1 MILSE
6 DKRRLHPSALAPG
19 LWLAWVP
26 LFGTWAVLPD
36 NQWLIEPYRLLFYAF
51 FSVTSLVL
59 YSRRRVFILY
69 SLNTYLYGISCLL
82 LSGSS
87 LLAAL
92 AGFDVLALV
101 WLYVGAITS
110 GVFAAV
116 VFLFLVS
123 RMRMINAKSSSTLVL
138 LTTAIVVMFYFLL
151 MLLARAFDPWAGVF
165 LFCVLPLALHI
176 VTPTATSYA
185 DAEGADVSVN
195 ERGEVSVN
203 LRDMLLFASENY
215 LPYRFPLAVRHSFP
229 ILGLAMGF
237 AFQYLFRTY
246 PTTLMILA
254 CCVGMLIWVLVM
266 WLRLCVKKSEINAF
280 TEWRRVIPFILC
292 FFMLLPF
299 APHEYAWLLIIPFVA
314 AWACNTL
321 YGMDCSHEIVVEMN
335 VSPFDAYV
343 QMALRKMGGMVA
355 GMAVA
360 SVFSSLLPSLLFVPV
375 IVIASALVYC
385 ETLILTD
392 GSTTP
397 WWRWEEVFL
406 IANGDSRD
414 IEKELTHFAERQGL
428 TNREGEV
435 LVYLAKGRNAGYI
448 AKKLSITT
456 ATAKTHIKHLYA
468 KTGAH
473 THQELLDMLES
484 VLG

>member
-6 DKRRLHPSALAPG
+6 GKRRLHPSALAPG

-26 LFGTWAVLPD
+26 LFGTWTVLPD

-51 FSVTSLVL
+51 FGVTSLLL
-59 YSRRRVFILY
+59 YSKRRAFILY
-69 SLNTYLYGISCLL
+69 SLNTSLYGISCLL

-92 AGFDVLALV
+92 AGFGVLALV

-123 RMRMINAKSSSTLVL
+123 RMRMINTKSSSTLVL

-151 MLLARAFDPWAGVF
+151 MLLARALDLWAGVF

-185 DAEGADVSVN
+185 DAEG
-195 ERGEVSVN
+195 EGVSVN
-203 LRDMLLFASENY
+203 LRDTLLFASKDY

-237 AFQYLFRTY
+237 AFQCLFRTY

-254 CCVGMLIWVLVM
+254 CCVGMLIWVFVM
-266 WLRLCVKKSEINAF
+266 WLRLYVKKSEINAF

-335 VSPFDAYV
+335 VSPFDAYG

-360 SVFSSLLPSLLFVPV
+360 SIFSSLLPSLLFVPV

-397 WWRWEEVFL
+397 WWRWKEVFL
-406 IANGDSRD
+406 IANSDSQD
-414 IEKELTHFAERQGL
+414 IEKELTCFAEQQGL

-468 KTGAH
+468 KTDVH
-473 THQELLDMLES
+473 THQELLDLLES
-484 VLG
+484 SLG